1 MSQDTVDSRW
11 SGPIV
16 VGTLL
21 AVGAAVTFGVTPPLL
36 QRLGA
41 GVGSFGVAALLY
53 GGAAGLAALTRGAD
67 RDAGLSRGDLP
78 RVALLA
84 LFGAFAAPVLLAVG
98 LKHSSGASASLM
110 LNLESVLT
118 VALGWAVHKEGV
130 GARVWVAA
138 AVISLGGALLA
149 LDRGASGLGVDVG
162 LIAVAGATFFW
173 ALDNTLS
180 RPLAQRDPAS
190 VVVAKGA
197 LGALI
202 SAVVGWS
209 VGESLPAP
217 WPAAGILLCG
227 ALGYGGSL
235 RLYLLA
241 QRTLGSARTGSVFAI
256 APFVGALTA
265 VALGDPLGGGVTVAG
280 GLCMAAGVWLHLT
293 ESHDHEHVHDA
304 FTHTHPHLH
313 DDGHHDDHSHPG
325 LAMDVVH
332 THEHTH
338 GRRVHQHAHGEDV
351 HHQHHG

>member
-1 MSQDTVDSRW
+1 MSDPAAPRPW

-16 VGTLL
+16 AGTLL
-21 AVGAAVTFGVTPPLL
+21 AMGAAVSFGVTPPIL

-53 GGAAGLAALTRGAD
+53 AGAAGLAALTRGTD
-67 RDAGLSRGDLP
+67 RAASVTAADLP

-118 VALGWAVHKEGV
+118 VGLGWAVHKEGV
-130 GARVWVAA
+130 GARVWLAA
-138 AVISLGGALLA
+138 GVIALGGALLA
-149 LDRGASGLGVDVG
+149 LDRGATGFGVDVG

-180 RPLAQRDPAS
+180 RPLSQRDPAS

-197 LGALI
+197 LGALA
-202 SAVVGWS
+202 SGLVAVA
-209 VGESLPAP
+209 VGEAIPPAG
-217 WPAAGILLCG
+217 PAAGILLCG

-265 VALGDPLGGGVTVAG
+265 VALGDPLGGLATVAG
-280 GLCMAAGVWLHLT
+280 GLCMALGVVLHLT
-293 ESHDHEHVHDA
+293 ESHDHEHAHPA
-304 FTHTHPHLH
+304 LTHTHAHRH
-313 DDGHHDDHSHPG
+313 DDGHHDDHRHDG
-325 LAMDVVH
+325 LAVGAVH
-332 THEHTH
+332 THAHTH
-338 GRRVHQHAHGEDV
+338 APRTHAHAHGEDL
-351 HHQHHG
+351 HHQHH

>member
-1 MSQDTVDSRW
+1 MSQDAVDSPW

-16 VGTLL
+16 GGTLL
-21 AVGAAVTFGVTPPLL
+21 AVGAAISFGVTTPLL
-36 QRLGA
+36 QRLGE

-53 GGAAGLAALTRGAD
+53 AGAAGLAAVTRGAD
-67 RDAGLSRGDLP
+67 RDAGVTLADLP

-84 LFGAFAAPVLLAVG
+84 LFGAFAAPTLLAVG
-98 LKHSSGASASLM
+98 LKHSAGASASLM

-118 VALGWAVHKEGV
+118 VALGWAVHREGV

-138 AVISLGGALLA
+138 TIISLGGVLLA
-149 LDRGASGLGVDVG
+149 LDRGTSGLGVDVG

-180 RPLAQRDPAS
+180 RPLAQRNPAS
-190 VVVAKGA
+190 VVVAKGTI
-197 LGALI
+197 GALT
-202 SAVVGWS
+202 SGAVAWA
-209 VGESLPAP
+209 VGEALPA
-217 WPAAGILLCG
+217 WGPAAGILLCG

-241 QRTLGSARTGSVFAI
+241 QRTLGSARTGSVFAV

-265 VALGDPLGGGVTVAG
+265 LALGEPLGGAITLLG
-280 GLCMAAGVWLHLT
+280 GACMAIGVWLHLT
-293 ESHDHEHVHDA
+293 ESHDHEHAHEA
-304 FTHTHPHLH
+304 LTHTHPHRH

-325 LAMDVVH
+325 LTSNVIHSHAH
-332 THEHTH
+332 THAP
-338 GRRVHQHAHGEDV
+338 RVHSHAHGEDV

>member
-1 MSQDTVDSRW
+1 MSEPATPQPW

-16 VGTLL
+16 AGTLL
-21 AVGAAVTFGVTPPLL
+21 AVGAAVSFGVTPPIL
-36 QRLGA
+36 QRLGG

-53 GGAAGLAALTRGAD
+53 AGAAALAAVTRGAD
-67 RDAGLSRGDLP
+67 REASVTRADLP

-130 GARVWVAA
+130 GARVWAA
-138 AVISLGGALLA
+138 SGIIALGGALLA
-149 LDRGASGLGVDVG
+149 LDRGTAGLAVDVG
-162 LIAVAGATFFW
+162 LIAVVGATFFW

-190 VVVAKGA
+190 VVVAKGS
-197 LGALI
+197 LGALA
-202 SAVVGWS
+202 SGLVAVA
-209 VGESLPAP
+209 VGESLPAVG
-217 WPAAGILLCG
+217 PAAGILLCG

-241 QRTLGSARTGSVFAI
+241 QRTLGSARTGSVFAV

-265 VALGDPLGGGVTVAG
+265 VALGDPLGGVLTVAG
-280 GLCMAAGVWLHLT
+280 GLCMAFGVVLHLT
-293 ESHDHEHVHDA
+293 ESHDHEHTHDA
-304 FTHTHPHLH
+304 LTHAHAHRH
-313 DDGHHDDHSHPG
+313 DDGHHDDHTHEG
-325 LAMDVVH
+325 LAPGVVH
-332 THEHTH
+332 THAHTH
-338 GRRVHQHAHGEDV
+338 LPRTHAHAHGEDL